1 MIYTSPIEI
10 ANQNS
15 DSYFTISRR
24 AIINVLIQVIA
35 ACVSGSVRSKWVTE
49 AIWVQTQIR
58 IQTTSK
64 LQTPNPKLH
73 LSPPAHCLRV
83 AGKWVELWRTK
94 WFIWQL
100 QLDQL

>member
-64 LQTPNPKLH
+64 LQTPNSTFHPPH
-73 LSPPAHCLRV
+73 IVFGSPV
-83 AGKWVELWRTK
+83 SELNFGELNDLYGSFGW
-94 WFIWQL
+94 IN
-100 QLDQL
+100 